1 MLKYDKKGV
10 IPMAQKNYRVT
21 KQYRNI
27 KQSLLNEL
35 EMNGNTQDFFVSL
48 VDDYLEMWVI
58 SRQLMDDIAENGVY
72 IIYQNGKNQSGRT
85 KNSSIQELTKVNAQ
99 MLKILQQLKIE
110 AKTIDSLENDD
121 DDEL

>member
-1 MLKYDKKGV
+1 
-10 IPMAQKNYRVT
+10 MAQKNYKAT

-27 KQSLLNEL
+27 KESLLKEL
-35 EMNGNTQDFFVSL
+35 EANGNMQDFFVSL
-48 VDDYLEMWVI
+48 VDDYCEMWI
-58 SRQLMDDIAENGVY
+58 ITRQLMDDIAENGVY
-72 IIYQNGKNQSGRT
+72 IIYQHGKDQQGRT

-110 AKTIDSLENDD
+110 AKVIESINNDED